1 MWSDFGK
8 SNQNQVTFLTGTGMN
23 ETLKTKTITL
33 LKGMGIGTANV
44 IPGVSGATI
53 AIITGV
59 FERLIHA
66 IKSCDVTAVRHLFS
80 GRFKAFSQH
89 IDLGF
94 LAPLMLG
101 VVIAILSLARLLE
114 FLFSD
119 YPVYIW
125 SYFFGLILGSVY
137 FVGKSVEKWTLLNSL
152 LCVGGIAF
160 AVALTYANPAV
171 ENRHMLY
178 VFLCGIIAICSMI
191 LPGISGSFV
200 LILMG
205 NYELIVFEGISGFR
219 LGLLLPFLLGCGL
232 GLIGFSHILSWIL
245 DRFKHQ
251 TIATLTGFITG
262 SLLIIWPWK
271 KTIFKL
277 SDLGEPLLKDGEPV
291 VFKYLPILPDGF
303 SSEVILALVIVAV
316 GIASIWVMEY
326 MAGSSKTPK
335 KMAS

>member
-1 MWSDFGK
+1 
-8 SNQNQVTFLTGTGMN
+8 MN
-23 ETLKTKTITL
+23 ETLKAKTITL
-33 LKGMGIGTANV
+33 VKGMGIGTANV

-66 IKSCDVTAVRHLFS
+66 IKSCDITALKYLFS
-80 GRFKAFSQH
+80 GRFKDLAKH

-125 SYFFGLILGSVY
+125 SYFFGLILASVY

-152 LCVGGIAF
+152 LCLGGIAF
-160 AVALTYANPAV
+160 AVTLTYANPAV
-171 ENRHMLY
+171 ENRHTLY
-178 VFLCGIIAICSMI
+178 VFLCGVIAICSMI

-205 NYELIVFEGISGFR
+205 NYELIVFEGISGFK
-219 LGLLLPFLLGCGL
+219 LGLLLPFLLGCGI
-232 GLIGFSHILSWIL
+232 GLVGFSHILSWIM
-245 DRFKHQ
+245 DRYKHQ

-271 KTIFKL
+271 ETVFKL
-277 SDLGEPLLKDGEPV
+277 NDLGEPLLKDGDPV

-303 SSEVILALVIVAV
+303 SSEVIIALIIMVIGV
-316 GIASIWVMEY
+316 ASIWIMEY
-326 MAGSSKTPK
+326 LACPPNKPK
-335 KMAS
+335 KKP